1 MTRLCAGGCLLR
13 GVTCFTGNFQ
23 HGKMSRLIFPTP
35 QADDEIDKPYLEG
48 FEWMPAHHEYSEKEQ
63 EQKEADWQRLYV
75 HLTAT
80 PTLANIGGGGKK
92 KKSKE

>member
-1 MTRLCAGGCLLR
+1 
-13 GVTCFTGNFQ
+13 
-23 HGKMSRLIFPTP
+23 
-35 QADDEIDKPYLEG
+35 
-48 FEWMPAHHEYSEKEQ
+48 MPAHHEYSEKEQ